1 MQIIVDTREKKN
13 SITNILKRF
22 NELGISYQ
30 RKKLD
35 TGDYV
40 NSEDEN
46 SNQLHIVIDRKG
58 GGLDELAYNLG
69 VDRVRFHKE
78 LKRAKD
84 NHIHLI
90 ILIADENRTTLDDV
104 LDWEPTF
111 KTPKRIMNGQILL
124 RLIQQ
129 AILYYGEAVH
139 FQFCKSEQMADEIIR
154 ILSFGNK

>member
-1 MQIIVDTREKKN
+1 MQIIVDTREKKA
-13 SITNILKRF
+13 SVENILKRF

-104 LDWEPTF
+104 LDWEPAF
-111 KTPKRIMNGQILL
+111 KTPKRTMNGQMLL
-124 RLIQQ
+124 SLIQQ
-129 AILYYGEAVH
+129 AILYYGEAVY
-139 FQFCKSEQMADEIIR
+139 FQFCKPEQMADEIIR